1 MILTGIKFKFS
12 NFRHLSVGHADSHQ
26 GNLKRKNR
34 SNLADTDPMEIN
46 PDIRFSDVGGLSEII
61 DSLKEMIV
69 FPIMYSEVFEK
80 FHITPPKGVLFH
92 GPPGKI
98 EARSAFLY
106 LIGRMFRNRQ
116 DAHGKGTCQRVQH
129 WHSEV

>member
-1 MILTGIKFKFS
+1 
-12 NFRHLSVGHADSHQ
+12 
-26 GNLKRKNR
+26 
-34 SNLADTDPMEIN
+34 MEIN

-98 EARSAFLY
+98 KKITMSLH
-106 LIGRMFRNRQ
+106 LIGRMIRNGQ
-116 DAHGKGTCQRVQH
+116 DAHGKGSCQRVQH
-129 WHSEV
+129 WYSEV